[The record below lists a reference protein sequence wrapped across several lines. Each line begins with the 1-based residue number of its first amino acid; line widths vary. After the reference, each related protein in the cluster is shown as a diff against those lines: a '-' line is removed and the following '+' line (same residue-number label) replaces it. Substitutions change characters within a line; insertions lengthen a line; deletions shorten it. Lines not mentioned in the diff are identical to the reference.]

1 MKEQITYDI
10 FDKVDIRVG
19 TVISV
24 KKNEKAR
31 KPSLVVEV
39 DFGKEIGIKQSSAQI
54 THYYNEE
61 NLKGKQVI
69 GVCNFPEKNIA
80 GVVSQVLILGSIDK
94 EGKVILVHPS
104 QKSENGLA
112 NSINMHPEIL
122 SIALFWF
129 VTAYT
134 PGPNNVVASYS
145 GFNFG
150 ITKTIPH
157 ILGVTLGFTSLV
169 FFLTIGLINVF
180 KLFPIIQV
188 NNKISWN
195 FIFNLFA
202 YKIAFSKTSN
212 ETKKENPV
220 KFIETFFFQYLNP
233 KGVTVAIIVVST
245 YVELGENYINYAT
258 QVVLLAFLF
267 SLTSITLWTFIG
279 KFLRKFA
286 TNDKFIKYF
295 NYAMSVLLLL
305 SIITF
310 YI

>member
-1 MKEQITYDI
+1 
-10 FDKVDIRVG
+10 
-19 TVISV
+19 
-24 KKNEKAR
+24 
-31 KPSLVVEV
+31 
-39 DFGKEIGIKQSSAQI
+39 
-54 THYYNEE
+54 
-61 NLKGKQVI
+61 
-69 GVCNFPEKNIA
+69 
-80 GVVSQVLILGSIDK
+80 
-94 EGKVILVHPS
+94 
-104 QKSENGLA
+104 
-112 NSINMHPEIL
+112 MHPEIL

-150 ITKTIPH
+150 IAKTIPH

-169 FFLTIGLINVF
+169 IFLTIGLINVF
-180 KLFPIIQV
+180 KLFPVIQV
-188 NNKISWN
+188 IIKYLGT
-195 FIFNLFA
+195 LFLIYLA
-202 YKIAFSKTSN
+202 YKIASSTNSD

-233 KGVTVAIIVVST
+233 KGVMVAIIVVST

-295 NYAMSVLLLL
+295 NYVMSGLLLL

>member
-1 MKEQITYDI
+1 
-10 FDKVDIRVG
+10 
-19 TVISV
+19 
-24 KKNEKAR
+24 
-31 KPSLVVEV
+31 
-39 DFGKEIGIKQSSAQI
+39 
-54 THYYNEE
+54 
-61 NLKGKQVI
+61 
-69 GVCNFPEKNIA
+69 
-80 GVVSQVLILGSIDK
+80 
-94 EGKVILVHPS
+94 
-104 QKSENGLA
+104 
-112 NSINMHPEIL
+112 MHPEIL
-122 SIALFWF
+122 SISLFWF

-157 ILGVTLGFTSLV
+157 ILGVTFGFTSLV
-169 FFLTIGLINVF
+169 LFLSIGLINIF

-188 NNKISWN
+188 VMRYLGT
-195 FIFNLFA
+195 LFLIYLS
-202 YKIAFSKTSN
+202 YKIAFSGTTN

-220 KFIETFFFQYLNP
+220 KFIETFLFQYLNP

-245 YVELGENYINYAT
+245 YLELGENYISYTT
-258 QVVLLAFLF
+258 QILTLAFLF
-267 SLTSITLWTFIG
+267 SITSITLWTFVG

-295 NYAMSVLLLL
+295 NYVMSVLLLL

>member
-1 MKEQITYDI
+1 
-10 FDKVDIRVG
+10 
-19 TVISV
+19 
-24 KKNEKAR
+24 
-31 KPSLVVEV
+31 
-39 DFGKEIGIKQSSAQI
+39 
-54 THYYNEE
+54 
-61 NLKGKQVI
+61 
-69 GVCNFPEKNIA
+69 
-80 GVVSQVLILGSIDK
+80 
-94 EGKVILVHPS
+94 
-104 QKSENGLA
+104 
-112 NSINMHPEIL
+112 MHPEIF

-169 FFLTIGLINVF
+169 LFLSIGLINIF

-188 NNKISWN
+188 VMRYLGT
-195 FIFNLFA
+195 LFLIYLA
-202 YKIAFSKTSN
+202 YKIAFSETTN
-212 ETKKENPV
+212 ETKKESPV
-220 KFIETFFFQYLNP
+220 KFIETFLFQYLNP

-245 YVELGENYINYAT
+245 YVELGENYINHAT
-258 QVVLLAFLF
+258 QIVILAFLF
-267 SLTSITLWTFIG
+267 SITSITLWTFVG

-295 NYAMSVLLLL
+295 NYAMSMLLLL

>member
-1 MKEQITYDI
+1 
-10 FDKVDIRVG
+10 
-19 TVISV
+19 
-24 KKNEKAR
+24 
-31 KPSLVVEV
+31 
-39 DFGKEIGIKQSSAQI
+39 
-54 THYYNEE
+54 
-61 NLKGKQVI
+61 
-69 GVCNFPEKNIA
+69 
-80 GVVSQVLILGSIDK
+80 
-94 EGKVILVHPS
+94 
-104 QKSENGLA
+104 
-112 NSINMHPEIL
+112 MHPEIL
-122 SIALFWF
+122 SISLFWF

-157 ILGVTLGFTSLV
+157 ILGVTFGFTSLV
-169 FFLTIGLINVF
+169 LFLSIGLINIF

-188 NNKISWN
+188 VMRYLGT
-195 FIFNLFA
+195 LFLIYLS
-202 YKIAFSKTSN
+202 YKIAFSGTTN

-220 KFIETFFFQYLNP
+220 KFIETFLFQYLNP

-245 YVELGENYINYAT
+245 YLELGENYINYTT
-258 QVVLLAFLF
+258 QILTLAFLF
-267 SLTSITLWTFIG
+267 SITSITLWTFVG

-295 NYAMSVLLLL
+295 NYVMSVLLLL

>member
-1 MKEQITYDI
+1 
-10 FDKVDIRVG
+10 
-19 TVISV
+19 
-24 KKNEKAR
+24 
-31 KPSLVVEV
+31 
-39 DFGKEIGIKQSSAQI
+39 
-54 THYYNEE
+54 
-61 NLKGKQVI
+61 
-69 GVCNFPEKNIA
+69 
-80 GVVSQVLILGSIDK
+80 
-94 EGKVILVHPS
+94 
-104 QKSENGLA
+104 
-112 NSINMHPEIL
+112 MHPEIL

-150 ITKTIPH
+150 IVKTIPH

-169 FFLTIGLINVF
+169 IFLSIGLINIF

-188 NNKISWN
+188 IIKYLGT
-195 FIFNLFA
+195 IFLIYLA
-202 YKIAFSKTSN
+202 YKIASATASDD
-212 ETKKENPV
+212 TKKDNPV
-220 KFIETFFFQYLNP
+220 KFIETFLFQYLNP
-233 KGVTVAIIVVST
+233 KGVMVAIIVVST
-245 YVELGENYINYAT
+245 YVELGENYVNYAT
-258 QVVLLAFLF
+258 QVVLLAFVF
-267 SLTSITLWTFIG
+267 SSTSITLWTFIG

>member
-1 MKEQITYDI
+1 
-10 FDKVDIRVG
+10 
-19 TVISV
+19 
-24 KKNEKAR
+24 
-31 KPSLVVEV
+31 
-39 DFGKEIGIKQSSAQI
+39 
-54 THYYNEE
+54 
-61 NLKGKQVI
+61 
-69 GVCNFPEKNIA
+69 
-80 GVVSQVLILGSIDK
+80 
-94 EGKVILVHPS
+94 
-104 QKSENGLA
+104 
-112 NSINMHPEIL
+112 MHPEII

-150 ITKTIPH
+150 IMKTLPH
-157 ILGVTLGFTSLV
+157 IFGVTLGFTSLV
-169 FFLTIGLINVF
+169 LFLTIGLINVF

-188 NNKISWN
+188 IMKYLGT
-195 FIFNLFA
+195 LFLIYLA
-202 YKIAFSKTSN
+202 YKIATSTTSD

-220 KFIETFFFQYLNP
+220 KFVETFFFQYLNP

-258 QVVLLAFLF
+258 QVVLLALLF
-267 SLTSITLWTFIG
+267 SSTSITLWTFIG

-286 TNDKFIKYF
+286 TNEKFIKYF
-295 NYAMSVLLLL
+295 NYAMSSLLLL